1 MSQETAMSE
10 DEKKREAMW
19 AARFDRVSAP
29 HWRLPHK
36 YQTTLQG
43 LRYSRSPSWVPK
55 PGRVFTGKAEAEW
68 DFPQSW
74 DALVAAGL
82 ITYELI
88 TTPTARNDGSTMTY
102 AHWSFTDLGR
112 SVSADIDAYNDEVSA
127 TYRSARQIQ
136 SEVGSA
142 QS

>member
-1 MSQETAMSE
+1 MSQETE
-10 DEKKREAMW
+10 GEKKRVAMW

-29 HWRLPHK
+29 YWRLSSDHR
-36 YQTTLQG
+36 TTFSG

-55 PGRVFTGKAEAEW
+55 PGRVFTGKAESEW
-68 DFPQSW
+68 NFPQSW
-74 DALVAAGL
+74 DALVTAGL

-88 TTPTARNDGSTMTY
+88 TRPTSRNDGSTMTY

-112 SVSADIDAYNDEVSA
+112 SVSADLDAYGDEVSA